1 MKAARQL
8 LQGMASVDARDA
20 RGNTALHWAQM
31 GGVEQDSFRF
41 VDSHC
46 TVCQMNGILR
56 LSPLFVVH
64 FHGYI
69 FFCSQ

>member
-1 MKAARQL
+1 
-8 LQGMASVDARDA
+8 MASVDARDA

-46 TVCQMNGILR
+46 TVCEMNGLLR
-56 LSPLFVVH
+56 LSLFIVH
-64 FHGYI
+64 FRGYTY
-69 FFCSQ
+69 FYSCSQ